1 MIFPEIISFLL
12 SLKYPGSESER
23 MNWVCYRGAVQL
35 IIPLMPPNTTIS
47 YTARPLHGSY
57 AWLYYSTRMGTDVLP
72 NVFTG
77 TVNQYG
83 TTPYSGLVTQRM
95 RDDPLEFLLLVT
107 EQEPIYMSVSNIS
120 PLAQRF
126 ESYGDLIVIPTPQDL
141 AVIMDALRRLHTSKE
156 SEDLLRR
163 ANYLLGLL
171 SGQPQEPLPSI
182 GGS

>member
-1 MIFPEIISFLL
+1 MIVPEIISFLL

-23 MNWVCYRGAVQL
+23 MNWVCYRGANQL
-35 IIPLMPPNTTIS
+35 IIPMMPPDTTIS

-57 AWLYYSTRMGTDVLP
+57 AWLYYSTRMGTDILP

-83 TTPYSGLVTQRM
+83 TTPYSGLITQRM

-107 EQEPIYMSVSNIS
+107 EQQPIYMSVSNIS

-126 ESYGDLIVIPTPQDL
+126 ESYGDFIVIPTQQDL
-141 AVIMDALRRLHTSKE
+141 AVVIDALRRLNTSKE
-156 SEDLLRR
+156 LEGLVRQ

-182 GGS
+182 GGA

>member
-12 SLKYPGSESER
+12 SLKYPGSELER
-23 MNWVCYRGAVQL
+23 MNWICYRGASQL

-126 ESYGDLIVIPTPQDL
+126 ESYGDFIVIPTPQDL
-141 AVIMDALRRLHTSKE
+141 AVVIDALRRLHTSKE
-156 SEDLLRR
+156 SEELLRQS
-163 ANYLLGLL
+163 NYFLGKL
-171 SGQPQEPLPSI
+171 SGEPPEPRPSI